1 MAGTKE
7 ERCVLASEI
16 LFDISK
22 GRRTFLEAEEA
33 EEILRPL
40 KEPGNSFAKMCF
52 SNRSFGRPEAEAL
65 EVMNIFSAA
74 LEGGN
79 LKSLILSNNALG
91 EKGVHCG
98 DEGGLA
104 ISEVVNHS
112 PLSED
117 FRCTSTMIGSKG
129 GIALHA
135 YLTEVYQSYL
145 NLEDKA
151 TIAIANA
158 LWKSTPLLEVLELAG
173 NEFIADATAA
183 IFACIQVKQHLTKL
197 NSAETEIV
205 DEVALY
211 N

>member
-40 KEPGNSFAKMCF
+40 KEPGNSFTKMCF
-52 SNRSFGRPEAEAL
+52 GNRSFGGPEAEAL

-74 LEGGN
+74 LEGSN
-79 LKSLILSNNALG
+79 LESLILSNNALG

-98 DEGGLA
+98 DEGALA
-104 ISEVVNHS
+104 ISKVVNHS
-112 PLSED
+112 HL
-117 FRCTSTMIGSKG
+117 R
-129 GIALHA
+129 A
-135 YLTEVYQSYL
+135 YLTEVYLSYL
-145 NLEDKA
+145 NLEDKG

-158 LWKSTPLLEVLELAG
+158 LWKSSPLLEVLELAG

-183 IFACIQVKQHLTKL
+183 IFACIEVKQHLTKL
-197 NSAETEIV
+197 NSAETELV

-211 N
+211 I